1 MISIRNILVAS
12 CAMSALAGT
21 AGAVELTA
29 ASWVGPSHPTIRAG
43 YSTYF
48 PAVKKATGGDVT
60 FKLISG
66 GALMSGKETLTG
78 LGDEIADASVL
89 ALTYNPAQLPTSQ
102 LVSDLAMLSG
112 ESLAVAAAVTEFTL
126 LECAPC
132 LEEFAEQNVVYTG
145 SYATAPYALI
155 SKEEIE
161 APGDLQG
168 KRVRTPGGAW
178 DRWVNESGG
187 TVVHTSSSEM
197 YEAIDKGIIDVAM
210 QPGAALKSFS
220 LWDVA
225 DNITLADLGVY
236 NSGPFLAFNKDAW
249 ADLSVENRRAMLD
262 QLPEALV
269 ATTEAYLAMNDEA
282 LSKAADHGVTVT
294 EKPQALQD
302 WVTKFN
308 DQDLSAV
315 IEKAKSVYGIDNPEA
330 LVQAYIETLA
340 EWTERLDSGMS
351 RDELVATMKAQI
363 FDKIDAASYGI

>member
-1 MISIRNILVAS
+1 MISLRNILLAS
-12 CAMSALAGT
+12 CAITAFAGT
-21 AGAVELTA
+21 AGAVELTV
-29 ASWVGPSHPTIRAG
+29 ASWAGPSHPTIRVG

-48 PAVKKATGGDVT
+48 PSVEKATGDAVT

-78 LGDEIADASVL
+78 LGDGIADASVL
-89 ALTYNPAQLPTSQ
+89 ALTYNPAQLPASQ
-102 LVSDLAMLSG
+102 LVAELAMLSG

-132 LEEFAEQNVVYTG
+132 LKEFSQQNIVYTG

-155 SKEEIE
+155 SKDKIE
-161 APGDLQG
+161 TRADLKG

-236 NSGPFLAFNKDAW
+236 NSGPFLAFNKDVW
-249 ADLSVENRRAMLD
+249 AELSTENKRAMLD
-262 QLPEALV
+262 QLPAALL
-269 ATTEAYLAMNDEA
+269 ATTEAYLTMNEEA
-282 LSKAADHGVTVT
+282 LSEAADHGVTVT
-294 EKPQALQD
+294 DKPEALQG
-302 WVTKFN
+302 WVAEFN
-308 DQDLSAV
+308 DQDLGAV
-315 IEKAKSVYGIDNPEA
+315 IEKAESVYGIEGAEA
-330 LVQAYIETLA
+330 LVKAYSQTLE
-340 EWTERLDSGMS
+340 EWTGRVNAGMS
-351 RDELVATMKAQI
+351 RDELIAAMKTEI
-363 FDKIDAASYGI
+363 FDKIDAASYGM

>member
-1 MISIRNILVAS
+1 MTRMRTFLAAT
-12 CAMSALAGT
+12 CAVTLAGS

-48 PAVKKATGGDVT
+48 PAVEKATGGEVT

-78 LGDEIADASVL
+78 LGDGIADASVL

-102 LVSDLAMLSG
+102 LVSELAMLSG
-112 ESLAVAAAVTEFTL
+112 ESLAVAAAVTEFTML
-126 LECAPC
+126 NCAPC
-132 LEEFAEQNVVYTG
+132 LAEFAAQNVVYTG

-155 SKEEIE
+155 SKDKIE
-161 APGDLQG
+161 SKADLEG

-178 DRWVNESGG
+178 DRWVTESGG

-210 QPGAALKSFS
+210 QPGAALMSFS

-249 ADLSVENRRAMLD
+249 SDLSTENRRAMLD

-269 ATTEAYLAMNDEA
+269 ATTEAYLVQNEEA
-282 LSKAADHGVTVT
+282 LSQTGAKGVTVADRP
-294 EKPQALQD
+294 EALQA
-302 WVTKFN
+302 WVSEFN
-308 DQDLSAV
+308 SQDMSAV
-315 IEKAKSVYGIDNPEA
+315 VEKARDVYGIENA
-330 LVQAYIETLA
+330 ETLVRAYSDTLAKWSDRMA
-340 EWTERLDSGMS
+340 EGMS
-351 RDELVATMKAQI
+351 RDELVAAIQADI
-363 FDKIDAASYGI
+363 FDRIDAASYGM